1 MTEIIQNNISK
12 IAQQAQIAMLY
23 EVVCQP
29 KPGLVDPVDNGS
41 HSDMDV
47 FTFMESSTVLLPYF
61 ESFIQAG
68 FESRKHEVKETFRR
82 IRLIGVEAEEA
93 MFQVTNGVN
102 THKGAI
108 FSLGIFLS
116 VCGRLVI
123 WENEITCEEL
133 QAEIKILT
141 ADLLTDFDA
150 IEVDSK
156 RLTYGEYLFLTY
168 GITGIRGEA
177 KAGYPSIFN
186 KGLPF
191 YEESKQMQQGKLI
204 DTLLYLSLF
213 IEDTNLMKRSQNPEI
228 RQTYSEI
235 IKPYFEKGGYGSI
248 EGKEYLKTL
257 NILFKEKNWSIGGS
271 ADALILVIFIAKLK
285 NLTYVV

>member
-1 MTEIIQNNISK
+1 MIEIVPNNISK

-47 FTFMESSTVLLPYF
+47 FTFMESSTTLLPYF

-68 FESRKHEVKETFRR
+68 FETRRDEIKETFRR
-82 IRLIGVEAEEA
+82 IRTIGVEAEQA
-93 MFQVTNGVN
+93 MFQATSGVN

-108 FSLGIFLS
+108 FSLGIMLA

-123 WENEITCEEL
+123 WENETTSKEL
-133 QAEIKILT
+133 QIEIKNLT
-141 ADLLTDFDA
+141 ADLLADFDA
-150 IEVDSK
+150 LEAKSK
-156 RLTYGEYLFLTY
+156 ELTYGEYLFVTY

-177 KAGYPSIFN
+177 QAGYPSIFD

-191 YEESKQMQQGKLI
+191 YETSEKTQQAKLI

-228 RQTYSEI
+228 RQTYDGL
-235 IKPYFEKGGYGSI
+235 IKPYFEKGGYDSL
-248 EGKEYLKTL
+248 EGREYLEML
-257 NILFKEKNWSIGGS
+257 NKLFKEKNWSIGGS
-271 ADALILVIFIAKLK
+271 ADALILVVFLAKLK
-285 NLTYVV
+285 KLTLLS